1 MLRTPPRVIPSYS
14 RLPLPESPDGT
25 PNQASHVDDKSND
38 DTPTPQRGGLPP
50 SIDDLS
56 NEDIMAQITLLKAIL
71 EDRLNGK
78 RSNDSINETTTR
90 DHTSEDEGSPSGTS
104 PLNMD
109 TSFDSTASLVSTVQ
123 RNLGKKRK
131 GSSSP
136 DASPARR
143 LRVSAEIHAS
153 ADDGPSGLTT
163 PPPRQGPVR
172 GKLFAPQHLG
182 VSDEI
187 TVLHSRPATHPPSG
201 TTNEQRRFPP
211 NPSKPTSTTASSQSQ
226 SRQAQGQNAKD
237 DQKTWH

>member
-1 MLRTPPRVIPSYS
+1 MPASALEQIAERNKKRRLYQRTRDPSHLADMKRLSVEIKNKVAQHKNQEYANRLGDISTRDGSIWRLNKHLRRPHEGVNA
-14 RLPLPESPDGT
+14 GK
-25 PNQASHVDDKSND
+25 HF
-38 DTPTPQRGGLPP
+38 
-50 SIDDLS
+50 
-56 NEDIMAQITLLKAIL
+56 NEDI
-71 EDRLNGK
+71 NFH
-78 RSNDSINETTTR
+78 SIY
-90 DHTSEDEGSPSGTS
+90 
-104 PLNMD
+104 
-109 TSFDSTASLVSTVQ
+109 FIIYCW
-123 RNLGKKRK
+123 
-131 GSSSP
+131 
-136 DASPARR
+136 SPARR

-211 NPSKPTSTTASSQSQ
+211 NPSKPTSITASSQPQ